1 MGKAS
6 ISIAVTGSYN
16 GAALD
21 KAENRLDSM
30 AKRAAVAE
38 KNVDGAGRSL
48 VETGSKLATVGGNV
62 YNLGERIESAGNKVM
77 PVSAAILGV
86 GVATGKAA
94 ITIDTA
100 LTGVRK
106 TVDGTEEQYQ
116 GLKEAAI
123 EFSKTN
129 AVSADQ
135 ILDIQAL
142 GAQLGFTIDE
152 LDEFSQVVSGLDIA
166 TDMNAETAATEMAQF
181 ANITKMAHS
190 DVSNYGSAIVN
201 LGNHMATTESQIS
214 SMSMRIAAA
223 STQIGMSQA
232 DILGWSAAMS
242 SLGVEAEAGGTAF
255 SQTVATIDSAVATGS
270 DSINAFAEI
279 AGMSAEEFSTSWKR
293 SASDTMVALLQG
305 TNSAENMTVA
315 LESMGVTG
323 IRQTDVLKRLA
334 GNTDLVTQALEY
346 SNEGWREN
354 TALTEEVENR
364 NSSMAAQLEIAKN
377 KVVAIAE
384 DIGGP
389 LVGAFNSAID
399 AAEPLIAGVESVST
413 AFANADE
420 GTQRF
425 VIGLGLAGA
434 AAGPVLTV
442 AGKLTKGIGNTYA
455 AAGKAAQS
463 IGVYAD
469 ALTTTNAAALDAYSG
484 NDKLAKALEKN
495 PAAKAAGGVD
505 KYVDAVK
512 QASIDASNLTR
523 AENALAK
530 ETSKGSKANQ
540 EKVATLTANVSKA
553 KEAKEASSGL
563 VAGYKAEAAAAQ
575 TSTAATKAQAAAMAA
590 GTAAANVF
598 KAALATAAP
607 IAFIAAIGAIVSAV
621 QSAKQHADNFAA
633 ATDGLTAAAAGATNE
648 VQGESSVIDG
658 LAGATG
664 NCKADIDGM
673 LESQAQL
680 ANTIRDTNTS
690 AAAQTSQLQ
699 AAYGVIQQYAN
710 HSDLS
715 AEAQAKLQ
723 SAVDTVNRMC
733 GTQIEVTDRANGA
746 LSDEN
751 GAIQDVTGS
760 LGNYIDKKL
769 EQIRVDAQQE
779 NLAALYQ
786 QQARNVEELTKAQQ
800 AYKDEL
806 SKVDERATAY
816 MNGQALK
823 GIPVTLEQA
832 RAHELNAVKTGEYG
846 KAVETATALVQSCDQ
861 AIETTTTSLGAMAAQ
876 SEGAVTG
883 ISAIAT
889 ASPVVSSAIQA
900 TGKDISDF
908 GNDLANAGVS
918 VAQYNS
924 ISTENLSD
932 LVVKWDGTTQSII
945 DALNGMEVPMNDS
958 GASAVTALANGM
970 ASGKVNVDA
979 ATEIVKAAAQGDWS
993 GVAIQMQANGM
1004 EIPSSVASGISS
1016 GSYMPSAETSMMLS
1030 AVALQLTGGDVQAA
1044 AQLLGHDI
1052 DQGLADAIMNNEG
1065 TVLTNTYGLTE
1076 DTINKA
1082 REGFQT
1088 HSPSVVFQQIGQNLD
1103 EGLANGIT
1111 QGSQGPLT
1119 SMATLVSGVIGK
1131 TDNLPGDLR
1140 SRGSQGSA
1148 GMSSG
1153 LASGIGSVLS
1163 SAFGLA
1169 RSASSGVSST
1179 PGELRGTG
1187 VSGGMG
1193 FASGIGSARG
1203 SAAGSGSSLAN
1214 AASSGARGWSAY
1226 SSGSHLGSQFASG
1239 IGSAWGA
1246 VKSYANSLVEAAK
1259 SVMGF
1264 SVPDEGPWSG
1274 AEKGGVTSGMHL
1286 AQNFAEGMRLGS
1298 ADVKDAAI
1306 RLSEDASFTRTGIYA
1321 GNGSAGKTTVINNYY
1336 TMGDVA
1342 LDASSIEEFMTM
1354 DEFFRFMR
1362 RAKAGR

>member
-21 KAENRLDSM
+21 KAEKRLDSM

-48 VETGSKLATVGGNV
+48 VEAGSRLATVGGNV

-77 PVSAAILGV
+77 PVSAAIFGV

-166 TDMNAETAATEMAQF
+166 TDMDAETAATEMAQF
-181 ANITKMAHS
+181 ANITRMAHS
-190 DVSNYGSAIVN
+190 DVSRYGSAIVN

-214 SMSMRIAAA
+214 SMGMRIAAA

-279 AGMSAEEFSTSWKR
+279 AGMSAEEFSASWKR

-364 NSSMAAQLEIAKN
+364 NSSMAAQLEIAQN
-377 KVVAIAE
+377 KLVAIAE

-442 AGKLTKGIGNTYA
+442 AGKLTKGIGNTYT

-505 KYVDAVK
+505 KYVAAVK
-512 QASIDASNLTR
+512 QASVDASNLTR

-540 EKVATLTANVSKA
+540 ERVATLTANVAKA
-553 KEAKEASSGL
+553 KEAKETSSGL
-563 VAGYKAEAAAAQ
+563 VAGYKAEAAAATQ
-575 TSTAATKAQAAAMAA
+575 SGAATKVAATGMAAMS
-590 GTAAANVF
+590 AAANVA
-598 KAALATAAP
+598 KAALATLAP
-607 IAFIAAIGAIVSAV
+607 IAVISAIGAIGSALHDSKV
-621 QSAKQHADNFAA
+621 HADNFSS
-633 ATDGLTAAAAGATNE
+633 ATDGLRAAASGAKNE
-648 VQGESSVIDG
+648 VEQESGVIAALSG
-658 LAGATG
+658 VTG

-680 ANTIRDTNTS
+680 ASTMRDTNTS
-690 AAAQTSQLQ
+690 AAAQSAQLS
-699 AAYGVIQQYAN
+699 AAYATIQQYAN
-710 HSDLS
+710 HSDLTT
-715 AEAQAKLQ
+715 EAQGRLKA
-723 SAVDTVNRMC
+723 AVETVNQMC
-733 GTQIEVTDRANGA
+733 GTQIEVTDQANGVLA
-746 LSDEN
+746 NEN
-751 GAIQDVTGS
+751 GTIQDVTGS
-760 LGNYIDKKL
+760 LSEYVNKKL
-769 EQIRVDAQQE
+769 EQIRIDAQQS
-779 NLAALYQ
+779 NLTALYE
-786 QQARNVEELTKAQQ
+786 QQAVNLQTVA
-800 AYKDEL
+800 
-806 SKVDERATAY
+806 
-816 MNGQALK
+816 
-823 GIPVTLEQA
+823 
-832 RAHELNAVKTGEYG
+832 
-846 KAVETATALVQSCDQ
+846 
-861 AIETTTTSLGAMAAQ
+861 AAQ
-876 SEGAVTG
+876 SEYNSRVDECMQKNPGMSRQTAENIVNQSEWGKALQESKDALHATNDAIGTLTQSMGAAVAASG
-883 ISAIAT
+883 SASVSVRDLSA
-889 ASPVVSSAIQA
+889 ASAEVSNAFLA
-900 TGKDISDF
+900 TGGDINQFS
-908 GNDLANAGVS
+908 NDLADAGVS
-918 VAQYNS
+918 VTTFRELNS
-924 ISTENLSD
+924 DQLISLATD
-932 LVVKWDGTTQSII
+932 WDGTTQSIV
-945 DALNGMEVPMNDS
+945 DSLSGMGVQMNDS
-958 GASAVTALANGM
+958 GASAVTALADGM
-970 ASGKVNVDA
+970 ASGKVNVDV

-1030 AVALQLTGGDVQAA
+1030 AVALQLTGGDVKAA

-1065 TVLTNTYGLTE
+1065 TVLTNTYGLTQS
-1076 DTINKA
+1076 TIDKA

-1088 HSPSVVFQQIGQNLD
+1088 HSPSVVFQEIGQNLD

-1111 QGSQGPLT
+1111 QGSQGPLA
-1119 SMATLVSGVIGK
+1119 SMATLVSGVISK

-1163 SAFGLA
+1163 SALGLA

-1203 SAAGSGSSLAN
+1203 SAAGSGSGLAS
-1214 AASSGARGWSAY
+1214 AARSGASGWSAY

-1306 RLSEDASFTRTGIYA
+1306 RLSEDASFTRTGVYA